1 MERRYRKGYICLGVS
16 GGAWELGNQVSSGAS
31 LHSVLLGYQ
40 ELSGK
45 GSVVE
50 LWEPAEVRTKAILC
64 AKLRSSDFYPNRKG
78 QL

>member
-1 MERRYRKGYICLGVS
+1 MKRLYRKSCICLGVS
-16 GGAWELGNQVSSGAS
+16 GGAWELGNQVIGGAS
-31 LHSVLLGYQ
+31 LHSALLRCQ

-50 LWEPAEVRTKAILC
+50 LWAPAEVRTEAILR